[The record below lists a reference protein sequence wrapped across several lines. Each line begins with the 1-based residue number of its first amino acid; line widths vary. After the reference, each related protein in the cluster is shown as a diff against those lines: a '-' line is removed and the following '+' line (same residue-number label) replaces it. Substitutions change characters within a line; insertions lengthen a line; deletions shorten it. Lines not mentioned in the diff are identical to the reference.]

1 MTELVIFYESKSMNK
16 FSKAEEIQMK
26 LENHAYIAN
35 HLIEQ
40 RRKEINRIIENIDAL
55 RPFAATQVSNSTE
68 ISPKQKAVLATV
80 MTELVTIFRG
90 KSIYKFLKTAGI
102 QAQLE
107 IAAFTA
113 YLVIEQELEDIDRIY
128 EDFYAHQEFFSTQVS
143 NSTEFSPKTK
153 TFLLAFIRNQ
163 VLDVAEY
170 DEMHPSFGLIKKLKT
185 LFISD
190 MSVKSLQDLALELFS
205 PSRNA

>member
-80 MTELVTIFRG
+80 MTELVTFDNG
-90 KSIYKFLKTAGI
+90 KSIYKFFDYFQKDEEI
-102 QAQLE
+102 QLN
-107 IAAFTA
+107 IAKIIANQ
-113 YLVIEQELEDIDRIY
+113 VIEQKQEDINRII
-128 EDFYAHQEFFSTQVS
+128 ENIGALRKFAATQVS
-143 NSTEFSPKTK
+143 ESTEFSPKQK
-153 TFLLAFIRNQ
+153 AVLLTVMTDIVNQ
-163 VLDVAEY
+163 VYFVAKY
-170 DEMHPSFGLIKKLKT
+170 DKTHP
-185 LFISD
+185 LFD
-190 MSVKSLQDLALELFS
+190 
-205 PSRNA
+205 